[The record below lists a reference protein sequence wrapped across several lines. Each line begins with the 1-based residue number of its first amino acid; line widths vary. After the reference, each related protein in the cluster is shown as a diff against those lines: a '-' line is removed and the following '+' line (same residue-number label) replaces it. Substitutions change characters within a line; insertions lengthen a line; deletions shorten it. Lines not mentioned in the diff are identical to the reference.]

1 MTSYTD
7 ILDFWFLPKSHP
19 DHGTNRPQWF
29 QKNDDFDAE
38 ITARFLQTYE
48 KARKGELLSWCD
60 HKEGTLALIL
70 VFDQFPR
77 NMFRGSPKSFETD
90 AKALE
95 LARHMM
101 SSGFF
106 DQLQDFE
113 KTFAVLP
120 FEHSEDL
127 DDQLKSV
134 QLFKD
139 FAADLQIE
147 YAHKHKVIIEKF
159 GRFPHRN
166 AVLGRQSTLEEIE
179 FLKTPG
185 SSF

>member
-19 DHGTNRPQWF
+19 DHGSNRPEWF
-29 QKNDDFDAE
+29 QKNADFDTE
-38 ITARFLQTYE
+38 ITTRFLQAYE
-48 KARKGELLSWCD
+48 QARKGELLDWTE
-60 HKEGTLALIL
+60 HKEGTLALIIIL
-70 VFDQFPR
+70 DQFPR

-95 LARHMM
+95 LARHMQDR
-101 SSGFF
+101 GFF
-106 DQLQDFE
+106 DQLVEFE
-113 KTFAVLP
+113 KTFAILP
-120 FEHSEDL
+120 FEHSENL
-127 DDQLKSV
+127 KDQHKSV
-134 QLFKD
+134 QLFEE
-139 FAADLQIE
+139 FASELQID
-147 YAHKHKVIIEKF
+147 YAHKHKVIIERF

-166 AVLGRQSTLEEIE
+166 EVLGRKSTPEEIE